1 MSVRRAVSL
10 RAAVYEAAERLAVLD
25 ERSVSEV
32 VERLIRAEA
41 RERGVTMPSEE
52 GARARLREQRTRER
66 LAEHAEAMERAR
78 EVRW

>member
-10 RAAVYEAAERLAVLD
+10 RAAVYEAAEAIAGLD
-25 ERSVSEV
+25 GRAVSEV

-41 RERGVTMPSEE
+41 RERGVSVPAEE

-66 LAEHAEAMERAR
+66 LAEHEEALERAR
-78 EVRW
+78 EVGW